1 MVKRYWVDEV
11 LDAAYSGSELDSQV
25 VSILYAV
32 IAQGASLDPELPP
45 RKWAR
50 GKLIQITRRAN
61 SCSISPGRP
70 WS

>member
-11 LDAAYSGSELDSQV
+11 LDAAYAGSELDSQV

-45 RKWAR
+45 RK
-50 GKLIQITRRAN
+50 
-61 SCSISPGRP
+61 
-70 WS
+70 